1 MSFAKIVDNAI
12 GLANPFVGI
21 IIGLAVLYFLW
32 GVAQFVLSAGDEKKV
47 EEGRKTMLWGIIALF
62 VMVAM
67 WGLAGLV
74 LNTFGLGDTST
85 VNKLI

>member
-47 EEGRKTMLWGIIALF
+47 EEGRKAILWGIIALF

>member
-1 MSFAKIVDNAI
+1 MSFAQIVNKAI

-67 WGLAGLV
+67 WGLAALV
-74 LNTFGLGDTST
+74 LDTFGLYDSKT
-85 VNKLI
+85 VDSLI